1 MSVSTRSVSKTKPS
15 GCGGDCGCGSANCSS
30 SNSAGFS
37 RPRFFAGQLLTDE
50 DLQATL
56 DYFVQKNRL
65 HNRHFFGDG
74 VVCGL
79 QVQRHPCQDSQRKVI
94 VRSGHALDCCGNDL
108 IIPSDVDVDILKL
121 VHDLRTKLRGG
132 YDCGDPCKD
141 LSKELNAPNNGNGA
155 ATKGALDEEQNLVK
169 VKYDLY
175 LRYQERRSDP
185 VTPYQVDGDCRE
197 TCEYS
202 RIRESYGF
210 ELRCPGDSRPTT
222 DMRAR
227 LEQCKAAIPKFQDL
241 QGDTLHGIRTLEMAE
256 KVLVQ
261 FEIVI
266 QTLDE
271 PALPSVPFRDIP
283 DAEATTFQQTLPDR
297 LKNLP
302 VATFKALTLDELKKE
317 LPVGEASRLLAEIAQ
332 MLSVVLK
339 ADMIQ
344 DLHVAAQKV
353 QSEIGGGVM
362 QPVTVEKQREVALA
376 SHRFLTLAF
385 RVLYTTSGPPMAV
398 EQIVRDVQAQLSTEL
413 PKLRNDD
420 LPAGQSPVPIS
431 KEVLNLLA
439 VRNQL
444 LKNAFDTG
452 EDGKSFDSKARIVG
466 ELVVVAVVEESVK
479 RLDNVNEIL
488 RGHLASGVVSIDPA
502 LRTEMRKL
510 QLGNFSIEFQLSTLE
525 RLQEVKL
532 QADVV
537 SRAVAEIS
545 KDCLCEIVLPPC
557 PPSDDPLVLLASIT
571 VAIDGQK
578 CEIVEI
584 CNLPRK
590 FLLTGPSLRYWFS
603 DFGFIFD
610 QIRDACC
617 PTPKSIQDAKN
628 KETTRQETQ
637 LDGWKKEASV
647 TTPGDP
653 QFMPDFTNRID
664 TSPRWK
670 KSLHVSL
677 DVSQLGRAAIEPPP
691 SELFDNADDGIDGFD
706 SQALNFALAH
716 LAGAPPSDIRNLLD
730 WSEPPESPASIK
742 RFAVDEARKA
752 AAVAELQAQ
761 SADTTAKTAERKADA
776 ALVTVN
782 TANTTAQTAQQVA
795 NTADAKAVTAQAA
808 ASTADG
814 KAVTA
819 QTAANTADAKA
830 VTAQAAA
837 STADA
842 KAVTAQAAASTADG
856 KAVTAQAAANTAD
869 AKAVTAQTA
878 ADTADAKAVTAN
890 NGLGNKVNTGTF
902 NGLQNTVN
910 DVKAH
915 YREHLA
921 AEHPPKDHGAP

>member
-1 MSVSTRSVSKTKPS
+1 
-15 GCGGDCGCGSANCSS
+15 
-30 SNSAGFS
+30 
-37 RPRFFAGQLLTDE
+37 
-50 DLQATL
+50 
-56 DYFVQKNRL
+56 
-65 HNRHFFGDG
+65 
-74 VVCGL
+74 
-79 QVQRHPCQDSQRKVI
+79 
-94 VRSGHALDCCGNDL
+94 
-108 IIPSDVDVDILKL
+108 
-121 VHDLRTKLRGG
+121 
-132 YDCGDPCKD
+132 
-141 LSKELNAPNNGNGA
+141 
-155 ATKGALDEEQNLVK
+155 
-169 VKYDLY
+169 
-175 LRYQERRSDP
+175 
-185 VTPYQVDGDCRE
+185 
-197 TCEYS
+197 
-202 RIRESYGF
+202 
-210 ELRCPGDSRPTT
+210 
-222 DMRAR
+222 
-227 LEQCKAAIPKFQDL
+227 
-241 QGDTLHGIRTLEMAE
+241 
-256 KVLVQ
+256 
-261 FEIVI
+261 
-266 QTLDE
+266 
-271 PALPSVPFRDIP
+271 
-283 DAEATTFQQTLPDR
+283 
-297 LKNLP
+297 
-302 VATFKALTLDELKKE
+302 
-317 LPVGEASRLLAEIAQ
+317 
-332 MLSVVLK
+332 
-339 ADMIQ
+339 
-344 DLHVAAQKV
+344 
-353 QSEIGGGVM
+353 
-362 QPVTVEKQREVALA
+362 
-376 SHRFLTLAF
+376 
-385 RVLYTTSGPPMAV
+385 
-398 EQIVRDVQAQLSTEL
+398 
-413 PKLRNDD
+413 
-420 LPAGQSPVPIS
+420 
-431 KEVLNLLA
+431 
-439 VRNQL
+439 
-444 LKNAFDTG
+444 
-452 EDGKSFDSKARIVG
+452 
-466 ELVVVAVVEESVK
+466 
-479 RLDNVNEIL
+479 
-488 RGHLASGVVSIDPA
+488 
-502 LRTEMRKL
+502 
-510 QLGNFSIEFQLSTLE
+510 
-525 RLQEVKL
+525 
-532 QADVV
+532 
-537 SRAVAEIS
+537 
-545 KDCLCEIVLPPC
+545 
-557 PPSDDPLVLLASIT
+557 
-571 VAIDGQK
+571 
-578 CEIVEI
+578 
-584 CNLPRK
+584 
-590 FLLTGPSLRYWFS
+590 
-603 DFGFIFD
+603 D

-795 NTADAKAVTAQAA
+795 NTADAKAVTAQTAANTADAKAVTAQAAANTADAKAVAAQTAANTADAKAVTAQAA

-819 QTAANTADAKA
+819 QTAANTADGKA